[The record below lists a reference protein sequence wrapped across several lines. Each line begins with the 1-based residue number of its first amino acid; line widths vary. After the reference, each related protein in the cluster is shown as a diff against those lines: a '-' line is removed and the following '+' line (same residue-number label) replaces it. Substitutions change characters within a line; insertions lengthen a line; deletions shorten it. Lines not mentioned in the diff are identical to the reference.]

1 MEGDSTITTH
11 PVGVRFGG
19 PSLDHMRITKFGHA
33 CVRIHTDGGV
43 VVLDPGVYTD
53 AGALEGADA
62 VLITHEHP
70 DHVHPEHL
78 RGTDAPI
85 WTIAAVERL
94 LREQAPDVAERV
106 TVVRPGDR
114 LDIAGASIEVVGEK
128 HAVIHPDYDRFDN
141 SGYVLEAGGTSV
153 YHPGDALTPPGRAV
167 DVLLAPVSA
176 PWLKVGEA
184 IDFVREVAAP
194 TSLAI
199 HDRVYSDIGLKMV
212 EAHMANLLPEGQA
225 FERREAGQD
234 L

>member
-1 MEGDSTITTH
+1 
-11 PVGVRFGG
+11 
-19 PSLDHMRITKFGHA
+19 MRITKFGHA
-33 CVRIHTDGGV
+33 CVRVQTDGGV
-43 VVLDPGVYTD
+43 VVLDPGVFTD
-53 AGALEGADA
+53 AGALDGADA
-62 VLITHEHP
+62 VLITHEHA

-78 RGTDAPI
+78 RGTDVPI
-85 WTIAAVERL
+85 WTIAAVERM

-114 LDIAGASIEVVGEK
+114 LDIAGAAVEVVGEK

-141 SGYVLEAGGTSV
+141 SGYVLESGGSSL

-176 PWLKVGEA
+176 PWLKVSEA
-184 IDFVREVAAP
+184 VDFVREVAAP

-199 HDRVYSDIGLKMV
+199 HDRVYSDIGLDMV
-212 EAHMANLLPEGQA
+212 AAHMGNLLPAGQA
-225 FERREAGQD
+225 FERREPGED

>member
-1 MEGDSTITTH
+1 
-11 PVGVRFGG
+11 
-19 PSLDHMRITKFGHA
+19 MRITKLGHA
-33 CVRIHTDGGV
+33 CVRIQTGGGV
-43 VVLDPGVYTD
+43 VVVDPGAFTD

-62 VLITHEHP
+62 VLITHEHA

-78 RGTDAPI
+78 RASDAPI

-114 LDIAGASIEVVGEK
+114 LDIAGASVEVVGEK

-141 SGYVLEAGGTSV
+141 SGYVLEAGGSSV
-153 YHPGDALTPPGRAV
+153 YHPGDALTVPGRPV

-176 PWLKVGEA
+176 PWLKVSEA
-184 IDFVREVAAP
+184 VDFVREVAAP
-194 TSLAI
+194 TSLGI
-199 HDRVYSDIGLKMV
+199 HDRVYSDIGLDMV
-212 EAHMANLLPEGQA
+212 ATHMANLLPDGQA